1 MEKKNCSTLSM
12 VIAYVIVAILVAP
25 CLLAVSCGLDGE
37 PTVWNF
43 VGIAYIAA
51 WVIYLKKYHG

>member
-1 MEKKNCSTLSM
+1 MKKTIQTLL
-12 VIAYVIVAILVAP
+12 AYVMVAILFTP
-25 CLLAVSCGLDGE
+25 CLLAVSCGRDGE
-37 PTVWNF
+37 PTVWNI